1 LRQFTATG
9 RGLGSFIGGILMAN
23 YGTRNAFQI
32 FGAGA
37 GLAGVTYFILHRF
50 YLVKI
55 ERLRLRRKSGNT
67 ITSFQCRQFHILF
80 LFCQNDY
87 VERIAEVIASG
98 EEFEDEPEEEYII
111 PPDNLLGRR
120 KSCF

>member
-1 LRQFTATG
+1 
-9 RGLGSFIGGILMAN
+9 MAN

-67 ITSFQCRQFHILF
+67 ITSFQCRQFHIRFF
-80 LFCQNDY
+80 LFFQNDN

>member
-1 LRQFTATG
+1 
-9 RGLGSFIGGILMAN
+9 MAN

-37 GLAGVTYFILHRF
+37 GLAGVTYFLLHRL
-50 YLVKI
+50 YLVQM
-55 ERLRLRRKSGNT
+55 ERLRLRRKSGNCV
-67 ITSFQCRQFHILF
+67 ITLTFQCQQLH
-80 LFCQNDY
+80 FCLY
-87 VERIAEVIASG
+87 YAERIASIIASG
-98 EEFEDEPEEEYII
+98 EDVDDEPEEEYII